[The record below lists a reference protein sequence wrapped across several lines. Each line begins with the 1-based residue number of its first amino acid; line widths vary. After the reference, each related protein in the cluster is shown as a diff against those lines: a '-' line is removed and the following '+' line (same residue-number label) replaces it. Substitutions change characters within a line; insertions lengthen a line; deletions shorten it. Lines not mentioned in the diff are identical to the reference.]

1 MPLKRKDRP
10 ESWSSNSCSPDE
22 KKTRENNHRALES
35 ENEDDI
41 FKALNMADNLGSKV
55 DLVLNKLKKCDSM
68 ELRLENLN
76 KSVANIEESFTI
88 IEKDVEALKENV
100 VILVLYMMP
109 ESSEI
114 HPFFQDAE
122 ANPDVSF
129 P

>member
-1 MPLKRKDRP
+1 
-10 ESWSSNSCSPDE
+10 
-22 KKTRENNHRALES
+22 
-35 ENEDDI
+35 
-41 FKALNMADNLGSKV
+41 MADNLGSKV

-114 HPFFQDAE
+114 HPFSKMLKQIQTSHFHE
-122 ANPDVSF
+122 IPI
-129 P
+129 

>member
-1 MPLKRKDRP
+1 MSLKRKDRP

-88 IEKDVEALKENV
+88 IEKDVEALKEND
-100 VILVLYMMP
+100 L
-109 ESSEI
+109 E
-114 HPFFQDAE
+114 
-122 ANPDVSF
+122 
-129 P
+129 